1 MHKSLWLAFLLLT
14 CGSPIIADSTTPIT
28 LDMQTVSRM
37 AVERNLAVKSA
48 EKDVQTARY
57 QVREAE
63 SYKHGRAGLKAAYL
77 HMNDDILINS
87 PSVTLPSSVPLLGGL
102 SLTPPPVEIAP
113 QEVVH
118 LTLEAGYPIYTGR
131 KIDYAVSQARSG
143 VAAREALAED
153 AKSGAIL
160 DSERCYLG
168 VLLAKHVVN
177 VNQQALDSYKE
188 HLNHARI
195 AYDKGIV
202 AQYDVIRAETAVKE
216 QEKRLTEARNTL
228 DLALAALRT
237 SLDLDDGTPL
247 EIRGSLFEPT
257 EPLTFEQARDLA
269 MKSSRILSAVD
280 AKLDAQRM
288 AEKVEQSGQKP
299 QVIAVARQEL
309 LTGNI
314 AQTDPHWLI
323 GVEVGFDLDDG
334 GIRKSRVKQHRSEIE
349 RTIIDRQSV
358 ADQIELAIRNSFLE
372 LDSARSALELAR
384 KSEQLAQE
392 SLRLATKRFGVGTG
406 TSLEVLDA
414 NVSLAAAQVGE
425 YQCLYRLDMA
435 YLQLHRYLNDIS
447 AVVLEVQR

>member
-1 MHKSLWLAFLLLT
+1 MRKSLWMAILLLT
-14 CGSPIIADSTTPIT
+14 CGSPIIADSSALIT
-28 LDMQTVSRM
+28 LDMPSVSRM
-37 AVERNLAVKSA
+37 ALERNLGIRIA
-48 EKDVQTARY
+48 EKDVQIARY

-63 SYKHGRAGLKAAYL
+63 SYKHGRAGLNGAYL
-77 HMNDDILINS
+77 HMNDDILTRS
-87 PSVTLPSSVPLLGGL
+87 PAITFPPSVPLLGGL
-102 SLTPPPVEIAP
+102 SFTPPAVKIAP
-113 QEVVH
+113 QELIH
-118 LTLEAGYPIYTGR
+118 ATLEAGYPLYTGG
-131 KIDYAVSQARSG
+131 KIEYAVSQAKSG

-160 DSERCYLG
+160 DAERCYLG
-168 VLLAKHVVN
+168 VLLAKHVVD

-195 AYDKGIV
+195 AYDKGVV

-237 SLDLDDGTPL
+237 SLDLDENTPL
-247 EIRGSLFEPT
+247 EIRGTLFEPT

-269 MKSSRILSAVD
+269 MKNSQILSAID
-280 AKLDAQRM
+280 AKLNAQRM
-288 AEKVEQSGQKP
+288 AEKVEQSGHKP
-299 QVIAVARQEL
+299 QVTAVARQEL

-314 AQTDPHWLI
+314 AQTDPRWLI
-323 GVEVGFDLDDG
+323 GIQASLELYDG
-334 GIRKSRVKQHRSEIE
+334 GVRKARIEQHRSEIE
-349 RTIIDRQSV
+349 RTMVDRESA

-384 KSEQLAQE
+384 KSEQLAEE
-392 SLRLATKRFGVGTG
+392 SLRLAMKRFEVGTG

-414 NVSLAAAQVGE
+414 NVSLAAARVGE
-425 YQCLYRLDMA
+425 YQCLYRLDLA

-447 AVVLEVQR
+447 TVVLEVEK